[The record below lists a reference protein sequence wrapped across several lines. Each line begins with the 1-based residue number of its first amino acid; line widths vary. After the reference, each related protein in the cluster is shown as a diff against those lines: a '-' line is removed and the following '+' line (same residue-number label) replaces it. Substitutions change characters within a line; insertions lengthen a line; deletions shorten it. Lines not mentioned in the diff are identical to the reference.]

1 MGLDAMIFVF
11 WMLSFKPTFSYYKNK
26 FITSFHYHPPK
37 LSLSSIWHYCRRN
50 WKRSKHRNFSLSINI
65 PHRSWHTLLTTLH
78 STSLVHNSTFCL
90 YLKTGK
96 NQTKTPVTF
105 IAVYCVVCAMLS
117 CSVRSD
123 SLWPCQAPLSM
134 GILQARILKWVAMPS
149 SRGSPQSRTQTQIS
163 HNAGRF
169 FAIEP
174 PGKQRILAWLG
185 RLSLLQ
191 GIFPTQELNQDLLY
205 CRRILYQLSYQ
216 GSLRLSI
223 EGFFSFF

>member
-1 MGLDAMIFVF
+1 MGPDAMIFVF
-11 WMLSFKPTFSYYKNK
+11 WMLTFKPTFSHYKNK

-50 WKRSKHRNFSLSINI
+50 WKKSKHRNFSLSINI

-96 NQTKTPVTF
+96 KQTKTPVTF
-105 IAVYCVVCAMLS
+105 IAVYCVVCSVLS

-149 SRGSPQSRTQTQIS
+149 SRGSPQSRTQSQIS

-169 FAIEP
+169 FAIWATREAKNT
-174 PGKQRILAWLG
+174 GLAG
-185 RLSLLQ
+185 
-191 GIFPTQELNQDLLY
+191 
-205 CRRILYQLSYQ
+205 
-216 GSLRLSI
+216 
-223 EGFFSFF
+223 